1 MPFLELDPDDTFHL
15 RRGEVAICIPVYG
28 AYDLFAQCLRS
39 VLSHTP
45 PEVAVLVYDDGNA
58 DPRFETLVR
67 ESAQTDP
74 GGRGIGYVR
83 QPENVGFVANVNA
96 AMRAVAPGDLV
107 ILNSDCIVA
116 EGWFEGM
123 REAAY
128 SESRIATATALTNA
142 GTIVS
147 VPHRNRPVR
156 KLPEHLTAERAA
168 ADVRRASLRL
178 RPDIPTCVGHCVYIR
193 RSAIDL
199 VGEFD
204 TAFSPGYEEEVD
216 FSQRCILRGL
226 RHVVADDVFVFH
238 RHAGS
243 FGDGEVVTGR
253 RATHHAI
260 IKQRYPYYDDW
271 IAEVATDR
279 RSPLAHALTIAEI
292 ALRGLRVAIDGRC
305 LGPTVTGTQLTVLG
319 VAGALDSY
327 TDAQVRILV
336 PDDLGAFASDFL
348 GGRPSIRVVRRADLE
363 AGLEPADVAHR
374 PYQVTSAEDLR
385 LLRRLG
391 DRVVVS
397 QLDNIALRNPG
408 YFDSYREWRTYRE
421 LAASMLAAADQVVF
435 ISRHGARDALELGL
449 VDAERVNLVPP
460 ATEQDVLG
468 LVSEAAPPPGAHR
481 LEGRPFLLLLGTDF
495 RHKNRVFAFRLLEAL
510 RTQGSFDG
518 VLALAGPTV
527 ASGSSAGEE
536 SAWLMAHPD
545 TAARVIDFGA
555 VDEPGKRWLLEGAV
569 AVLYPTTYEGFGLM
583 PFEAGEAGT
592 PCLFAAHTSL
602 AEILPGEAAL
612 LVPWD
617 AEESARRVA
626 PVLTAGPARDELV
639 NTLRLA
645 GARFTNRS
653 VASALMRTYER
664 AVRSPPRTGG
674 AGEDLDRLWTE
685 INQLRQ
691 LVGEIYDD
699 PLNRGLAGRYAVLDP
714 ELRRPVLAIA
724 TRQPLRNTALALYR
738 AAHALR
744 QATGERANRPKE
756 EEADD

>member
-1 MPFLELDPDDTFHL
+1 M
-15 RRGEVAICIPVYG
+15 
-28 AYDLFAQCLRS
+28 
-39 VLSHTP
+39 
-45 PEVAVLVYDDGNA
+45 
-58 DPRFETLVR
+58 
-67 ESAQTDP
+67 
-74 GGRGIGYVR
+74 
-83 QPENVGFVANVNA
+83 
-96 AMRAVAPGDLV
+96 
-107 ILNSDCIVA
+107 
-116 EGWFEGM
+116 
-123 REAAY
+123 
-128 SESRIATATALTNA
+128 
-142 GTIVS
+142 
-147 VPHRNRPVR
+147 PHRNRPVR
-156 KLPEHLTAERAA
+156 RLPEHLTAERAA

-178 RPDIPTCVGHCVYIR
+178 RPDIPTCIGHCAYIR

-243 FGDGEVVTGR
+243 FGDGEAVTGR
-253 RATHHAI
+253 RARHHAI
-260 IKQRYPYYDDW
+260 IQQRYPYYDAW
-271 IAEVATDR
+271 IEEVSQDR

-292 ALRGLRVAIDGRC
+292 ALRGLQVAVDGRC

-319 VAGALDSY
+319 VAAALDTY
-327 TDAQVRILV
+327 TSAQVRILV
-336 PDDLGAFASDFL
+336 PDDLGPFASDFL
-348 GGRPSIRVVRRADLE
+348 GGRPSIRVVRPGELE

-374 PYQVTSAEDLR
+374 PYQVTAPEDLQV
-385 LLRRLG
+385 LRRLG
-391 DRVVVS
+391 DRVVIS

-408 YFDSYREWRTYRE
+408 YFDSYRDWRSYRE
-421 LAASMLAAADQVVF
+421 LAETALAVADQVVF
-435 ISRHGARDALELGL
+435 ISRHGAGDALELGL
-449 VDAERVNLVPP
+449 VDPERVNLVPP

-468 LVSEAAPPPGAHR
+468 LVSEASPPAGAHR
-481 LEGRPFLLLLGTDF
+481 LGERPFLLLLGTDF

-510 RTQGSFDG
+510 RAQGSFDG
-518 VLALAGPTV
+518 MLALAGPTV

-545 TAARVIDFGA
+545 AAARVIDFGA
-555 VDEPGKRWLLEGAV
+555 VDEPGKRWLLEQAA

-602 AEILPGEAAL
+602 AEILPREAAL

-617 AEESARRVA
+617 ADESARRVA
-626 PVLTAGPARDELV
+626 PVLVAGQARDELV
-639 NTLRLA
+639 STLRLA

-653 VASALMRTYER
+653 VAAALMRTYER
-664 AVRSPPRTGG
+664 AVERPARAAHP
-674 AGEDLDRLWTE
+674 AEEVERLWAE
-685 INQLRQ
+685 ITQLRE

-699 PLNRGLAGRYAVLDP
+699 PLNRGLAGRYAVLAP

-724 TRQPLRNTALALYR
+724 TRPPLRNTALALYR

-744 QATGERANRPKE
+744 REPSNRPQ